1 MEFRCLS
8 ECQYRMQLRNTN
20 PRNLYSLRVN
30 DTSESQL
37 DVQLH
42 SQLLNCLLYVPNDE
56 SKFGSI

>member
-1 MEFRCLS
+1 MDPECRCLS

-30 DTSESQL
+30 DTNESQL

-42 SQLLNCLLYVPNDE
+42 S
-56 SKFGSI
+56 